1 MVQGLACKFYWNR
14 KGLVTISKNTWAYSK
29 KCKGSVII
37 EFMWWGLFEK
47 IVKERVLFE
56 IKSRGGGALYG
67 IEERGRGFW
76 QSRHSLPPPST
87 GNRGMG
93 ERRRRRPIRPLW
105 ATATAGVRGKRE

>member
-76 QSRHSLPPPST
+76 QSCHPLPPLRETREAAPV
-87 GNRGMG
+87 
-93 ERRRRRPIRPLW
+93 RRRRPIRPLW